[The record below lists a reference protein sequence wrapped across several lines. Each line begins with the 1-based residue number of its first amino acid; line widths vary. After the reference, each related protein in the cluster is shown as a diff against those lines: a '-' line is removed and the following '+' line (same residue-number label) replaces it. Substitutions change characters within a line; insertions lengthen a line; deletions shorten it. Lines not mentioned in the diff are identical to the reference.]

1 MFQKSNKGQV
11 TKRNYYLLSIMI
23 LMFIGLIIR
32 FIYVQLMEGPTL
44 SVSANEQYYY
54 EEDINNINFK
64 LLDRNDNNIF
74 ESTLKY
80 YIVIDPLTFY
90 TLNEEAAFI
99 SMKNVSYI
107 LRSFNRDYDI
117 SLLQYEIEN
126 GNKQYEINKECY
138 EKLKNIED
146 VRGMYVYEYTEHK
159 KYNDWNIK
167 NILAS
172 GVKYSDN
179 SKLKDEGTL
188 EREIYEYIKDNKKEQ
203 LKLEKD
209 VSGNIIKK
217 VFSDIKGNN
226 NVATTL
232 DYNIQKKVEEILKS
246 KNYEEYGQ
254 IGAVLMEST
263 TGDILSMAQKNDS
276 LSNVNIGIPSGNGFL
291 LGSTFKTI
299 LYEAALE
306 NQLIG
311 RDEKFYLKKI
321 FPKSIEKLGSYN
333 MEQAYI
339 ASSNDTFAQIG
350 WKVGMD
356 RIYELSNRL
365 GLFNKTLNLQD
376 EKSGTIEGYK
386 VENNLDIITNTSIG
400 QTVRTTPLAA
410 LSIPNTVVNGGKYIK
425 PKIIN
430 KIISEEGKIL
440 KKYESESIEVFS
452 ESTANIIKE
461 GMIGVVNDELGTG
474 SNSKIDNIEIGGK
487 TGTTEYLNG
496 DKKCSDGWFAGF
508 FKYDNKY
515 YSMVIYLPQ
524 VEEKSGSSQIACS
537 VFKDIVE
544 SLTHSNIMKLN

>member
-1 MFQKSNKGQV
+1 MFQKSFKRQI
-11 TKRNYYLLSIMI
+11 TARNYCLLSIML

-32 FIYVQLMEGPTL
+32 FIHVQLMEGPTL
-44 SVSANEQYYY
+44 LVSANEQYYY

-64 LLDRNDNNIF
+64 LLDRNNNNLF

-80 YIVIDPLTFY
+80 YAVIDPLTFY
-90 TLNEEAAFI
+90 TLNEEATFI

-107 LRSFNRDYDI
+107 LRSFKKDYDI
-117 SLLQYEIEN
+117 SSLQYEMEH
-126 GNKQYEINKECY
+126 GNKQYEIDKECY

-146 VRGMYVYEYTEHK
+146 VKGMYVYEYTEYK
-159 KYNDWNIK
+159 KNNDWNIK
-167 NILAS
+167 NIIAS

-188 EREIYEYIKDNKKEQ
+188 EREIYEYTKDNKKEQ

-209 VSGNIIKK
+209 VSGNIINE
-217 VFSDIKGNN
+217 VFSDIKCNN
-226 NVATTL
+226 NVVTTL
-232 DYNIQKKVEEILKS
+232 DYNIQRKIEEILKS

-254 IGAVLMEST
+254 IGAVLMESS

-299 LYEAALE
+299 VYEAALE

-311 RDEKFYLKKI
+311 IDEKFYLKGI

-400 QTVRTTPLAA
+400 QTVRGTPIAV

-425 PKIIN
+425 PKII
-430 KIISEEGKIL
+430 KEIVSEEGKTL
-440 KKYESESIEVFS
+440 KKYESESREVFS
-452 ESTANIIKE
+452 ESTANIIKA
-461 GMIGVVNDELGTG
+461 GMIGVVNDDLGTG
-474 SNSKIDNIEIGGK
+474 SNAKIDNIEVGGK
-487 TGTTEYLNG
+487 TGTTEYFEG

-508 FKYDNKY
+508 LKYDNKY

-524 VEEKSGSSQIACS
+524 IEEKSGSSQVACS
-537 VFKDIVE
+537 IFKDIIE
-544 SLTHSNIMKLN
+544 NLIQGNYMQLN

>member
-1 MFQKSNKGQV
+1 
-11 TKRNYYLLSIMI
+11 MI

-126 GNKQYEINKECY
+126 GNKQYEIDKECY

-146 VRGMYVYEYTEHK
+146 VRGMYVYEYTEYK

-321 FPKSIEKLGSYN
+321 FPKSIE
-333 MEQAYI
+333 
-339 ASSNDTFAQIG
+339 
-350 WKVGMD
+350 
-356 RIYELSNRL
+356 
-365 GLFNKTLNLQD
+365 
-376 EKSGTIEGYK
+376 
-386 VENNLDIITNTSIG
+386 
-400 QTVRTTPLAA
+400 
-410 LSIPNTVVNGGKYIK
+410 
-425 PKIIN
+425 
-430 KIISEEGKIL
+430 
-440 KKYESESIEVFS
+440 
-452 ESTANIIKE
+452 
-461 GMIGVVNDELGTG
+461 
-474 SNSKIDNIEIGGK
+474 
-487 TGTTEYLNG
+487 
-496 DKKCSDGWFAGF
+496 
-508 FKYDNKY
+508 
-515 YSMVIYLPQ
+515 
-524 VEEKSGSSQIACS
+524 
-537 VFKDIVE
+537 
-544 SLTHSNIMKLN
+544 